1 LIKADGNPPDGLVQD
16 HSAAAPGWLV
26 LERSTGEIPMVAAR
40 TPNVRHAHASPGGKA
55 AEVARRRKRAPL
67 AWEAK
72 LRPELAPRVVADR
85 RHGGRLLLPT
95 PLLVAEAVAAVPR
108 GRVITVGQ
116 LRSALAERFDADR
129 TCPLMT
135 GIFAA
140 ILAGAVA
147 EDLGQRRKPRWP
159 IWRLVRDDGTLHP
172 KWPLD
177 TLYRATRLREEGVRI
192 THRQGHWAAI
202 DTQHC

>member
-1 LIKADGNPPDGLVQD
+1 
-16 HSAAAPGWLV
+16 
-26 LERSTGEIPMVAAR
+26 MVAAR
-40 TPNVRHAHASPGGKA
+40 TPNVCLAPASPGRKA
-55 AEVARRRKRAPL
+55 TRGVAHRTRAPL
-67 AWEAK
+67 GWAAR
-72 LRPELAPRVVADR
+72 LRPELAPRVVEDR

-95 PLLVAEAVAAVPR
+95 PLLVGEAVAAVPS
-108 GRVITVGQ
+108 GQVITIGQ
-116 LRSALAERFDADR
+116 LRRALAERFDADR

-147 EDLGQRRKPRWP
+147 DDLGQRRKPRWP

-177 TLYRATRLREEGVRI
+177 PLYRATTLREEGVRI
-192 THRQGHWAAI
+192 THRHGHWAAI